1 MRVARLAGMRGGVW
15 VRGRRGAGG
24 QEGNAVY
31 SECGIKIKGLPVGA
45 APSYR
50 MLTTAGLLDWTL
62 QVGPGKHDDS
72 AQTRQPPAPAANVQ
86 GTSYFLGR
94 VPAACKRASERCN
107 ASSALTWSILL
118 E

>member
-1 MRVARLAGMRGGVW
+1 
-15 VRGRRGAGG
+15 
-24 QEGNAVY
+24 
-31 SECGIKIKGLPVGA
+31 
-45 APSYR
+45 

>member
-1 MRVARLAGMRGGVW
+1 MRVQGV
-15 VRGRRGAGG
+15 RNKNQGA
-24 QEGNAVY
+24 A
-31 SECGIKIKGLPVGA
+31 VGA

-72 AQTRQPPAPAANVQ
+72 RTDPPTARPTANVQ